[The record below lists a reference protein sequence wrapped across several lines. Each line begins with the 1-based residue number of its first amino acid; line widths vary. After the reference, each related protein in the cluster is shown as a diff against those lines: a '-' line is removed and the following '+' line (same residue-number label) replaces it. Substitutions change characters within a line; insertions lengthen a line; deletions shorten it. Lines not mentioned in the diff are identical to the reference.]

1 MNYDDSSLAW
11 NWVTYKAERD
21 YITFTN
27 TTDPAAE
34 LLGAGKLLTESQAQ
48 AGVNLEAES
57 PYLAYTRVQVGCLRK
72 RWKCAGYEVRIGGA
86 VLLAA
91 VSLDTLA
98 SLASAETGAAT
109 TRLKL
114 EVGPV
119 SAELEL
125 ATNLREVFTEP
136 REVFH
141 LSHLKIY

>member
-72 RWKCAGYEVRIGGA
+72 RWKCAGYEVRSGGA

-114 EVGPV
+114 EVGPQIIFTV
-119 SAELEL
+119 SGRA
-125 ATNLREVFTEP
+125 AHDVHEVFAGIT
-136 REVFH
+136 
-141 LSHLKIY
+141 LC